1 MLHGPMLHPE
11 LIGALGRAGHGS
23 RILIGDGNYPSMN
36 GVNPAAERV
45 YLNLAPGLLTV
56 SQILDVVKE
65 TIPIEEVALMVPAD
79 DAVGVERPE
88 SIPAHDEYRAT
99 MAGTPFAEIKRWDFY
114 EVAKSSDV
122 TVFIQS
128 ADQRLYA
135 NVLLT
140 VGVRVD

>member
-65 TIPIEEVALMVPAD
+65 TIPIEQVALMVPAE
-79 DAVGVERPE
+79 DAVGIAVLEARERALRRGARQFDRCGGIG
-88 SIPAHDEYRAT
+88 S
-99 MAGTPFAEIKRWDFY
+99 G
-114 EVAKSSDV
+114 
-122 TVFIQS
+122 
-128 ADQRLYA
+128 RLRRIGIFGERIG
-135 NVLLT
+135 N
-140 VGVRVD
+140 G